1 MADAGERI
9 GFIGA
14 GRVAQTL
21 AAALHR
27 AGHHVAAVSSRRPEG
42 LSALRTRVPGAAA
55 ATDAQDVV
63 DGCTL
68 VFLTVSDDAIA
79 AVCRSLTW
87 RPGMHAVH
95 CSGATP
101 LDALAHAA
109 GGGAATGGF
118 HPLQMF
124 ANPDVALAGLPG
136 CAVGI
141 EADPAF
147 RERLA
152 SLARDIGCVPF
163 AIPPGQR
170 ALYHASANYVGPFLI
185 ALLQEATTVW
195 RGFGVDEAQALRALL
210 PLLRGTLAAVVDG
223 GLARGMGGCVARG
236 DVGTVRAHLAALDRA
251 DPDAGRCI
259 ANSPAAPSRSA
270 SNGAPCRPTGLEKS
284 PRRSGGRRA
293 ASTAR
298 NQPTATLPSTSCS
311 VDTDVAPVDAVAG
324 YRRQRQTTSPSSI
337 ALPISAPPPAPMIVP
352 SVFHPPGAMMLPSTP
367 PATPPTT
374 SPVVPLSRWQ

>member
-152 SLARDIGCVPF
+152 SLARNIGCVPF

-251 DPDAGRCI
+251 DPDAGRLYRELTRRTI
-259 ANSPAAPSRSA
+259 PL
-270 SNGAPCRPTGLEKS
+270 GLERGTLSPDRARES

-298 NQPTATLPSTSCS
+298 NQPTDVVLASTRTSC
-311 VDTDVAPVDAVAG
+311 VDAVPTAVSG
-324 YRRQRQTTSPSSI
+324 RPRRRRRSPCR
-337 ALPISAPPPAPMIVP
+337 SAPRRR
-352 SVFHPPGAMMLPSTP
+352 H
-367 PATPPTT
+367 
-374 SPVVPLSRWQ
+374 R